1 MIVTFISQ
9 CEKKALSRTRRV
21 LDTYASRIGSRTWQ
35 TVITMD
41 GLAAIKKHL
50 RKTATKNTA
59 VACHWM
65 RGKTRTELLW
75 VVGNRQ
81 QFDSEGVVPVHS
93 TQRDVFSGLTESDWD
108 LLPQIKIVAAI
119 SALFH
124 DWGKASELF
133 QSKLRPSDKRK
144 EKVLGDP
151 VRHEWVSCFLFA
163 EFVRSCGSTD
173 REWLDAL
180 SDGRLDEKKIIQS
193 VQASEK
199 TLIEK
204 VRHVPA
210 DLPPLASVVLYILL
224 THHRLPVYRG
234 SGRSQWKGV
243 KRGSFKEL
251 LQIISYEW
259 SYANY
264 LETEDQRCRLPLC
277 FSFPHGICTDSPA
290 WMKQIKK
297 WSQRALE
304 RYTSFSEIIN
314 SPGFRSLIHFSRLA
328 VMLGDHIYSSQQAD
342 PSWKTDIPLYAN
354 TEKDNSLKQKLDE
367 HLVGVM
373 KQALKTAHLLP
384 RLESSMD
391 EARDVQSLKAAAR
404 PGTKYYWQDKAVEKI
419 LAWRTEQA
427 ELLKKQD
434 QSFGFFTVNMASTGC
449 GKTTANAKVMQ
460 ALSRDCDSLRYIL
473 ALGLRTLTLQ
483 TGDEYKERL
492 GLDETEL
499 AVLIGSK
506 AIATLH
512 REWHNAQQNE
522 DSEDTVEM
530 SSESQETLLDD
541 HIDFACDIPEGDLR
555 TLLQTEKDRQM
566 LFAPVLS
573 CTIDHMMAATETTR
587 GGRWILPFMRL
598 MTSDLVIDEIDDFS
612 GTDMIAVGRL
622 VFLAGMLGRKVMI
635 SSATITPDIAEGY
648 FHTYH
653 QGWTTY
659 TASRNANETVGCC
672 WIDEFRTVTS
682 TVQDSDSIS
691 ASRNFANHH
700 NHFIEKRVRS
710 LRSQRNQKGARR
722 VGQLIQCKDLL
733 EIGSEVEREEAL
745 FERSAQTILSLH
757 QDNCHT
763 DPVTGK
769 TVSFGCVR
777 MANIDPCVSMTKY
790 LLGFQWPEDVC
801 VYAMAYHSRQVLLLR
816 NEQERH
822 LDSVLK
828 CKTEEPRRAAFSNL
842 VIRKQIEKNA
852 AANIVFVLV
861 ATPVE
866 EVGRDHDFDWA
877 IIEPSSYRSIIQ
889 LAGRVRRHRS
899 TVVQKPNIAILEFN
913 RKGLLSE
920 GDQPVFTRPGFETD
934 SMLLNSHSMA
944 SLVNVRD
951 MEKGIDAVP
960 RISRNQELKPKDS
973 LVDLEHNSIHC
984 SLTHYKQVPGPET
997 MHGWHH
1003 NSFWWLTGQAQQYNY
1018 APFRAGESQ
1027 IEICDIYTEDGN
1039 YFGEWEQRNKIWLD
1053 RELVYRI
1060 DRERDSDMGYERLW
1074 LHRDYRALLERRE
1087 DQYGESPGK
1096 ASGVFGRL
1104 TFPKRFEGSKLLYS
1118 EQFGLVENRRE

>member
-9 CEKKALSRTRRV
+9 CDKKALIRTRRI

-41 GLAAIKKHL
+41 GLAAVKKHL
-50 RKTATKNTA
+50 RKSATRNTA
-59 VACHWM
+59 VSCHLL
-65 RGKTRTELLW
+65 RGRTRTELLW
-75 VVGNRQ
+75 VVGNRHK
-81 QFDSEGVVPVHS
+81 FNSEGVVPVH
-93 TQRDVFSGLTESDWD
+93 TTKKDVFSGLYESDWN
-108 LLPQIKIVAAI
+108 LLPVIKIIAAI
-119 SALFH
+119 SALLH

-133 QSKLRPSDKRK
+133 QSKLHPRTKSK
-144 EKVLGDP
+144 EKPIGDP
-151 VRHEWVSCFLFA
+151 VRHEWVSCYLFA

-173 REWLDAL
+173 QEWLEAL

-193 VQASEK
+193 AQASKK

-204 VRHVPA
+204 VRHVRS
-210 DLPPLASVVLYILL
+210 DLPPLASVILYILL

-234 SGRSQWKGV
+234 DGRSKWKGI
-243 KRGSFKEL
+243 KRCSFKEM

-264 LETEDQRCRLPLC
+264 IESEDQQCRLPLC
-277 FSFPHGICTDSPA
+277 FSFPHGICADSPV

-304 RYTSFSEIIN
+304 RYASFAETIN
-314 SPGFRSLIHFSRLA
+314 SPGFRNIIHFSRLA

-342 PSWKTDIPLYAN
+342 STWITDTPLYAN

-373 KQALKTAHLLP
+373 KQALKIAHLLP
-384 RLESSMD
+384 RLESSID
-391 EARDVQSLKAAAR
+391 AAHDVQSLKASAR
-404 PGTKYYWQDKAVEKI
+404 PGTKFYWQDKAVEKI
-419 LAWRTEQA
+419 SSWRTEQA
-427 ELLKKQD
+427 DLLKKQD

-449 GKTTANAKVMQ
+449 GKTIANAKAMQ
-460 ALSRDCDSLRYIL
+460 ALSRDRDSLQYTL

-506 AIATLH
+506 AITTLH
-512 REWHNAQQNE
+512 REWHNEQHNE
-522 DSEDTVEM
+522 ESEDTDYM
-530 SSESQETLLDD
+530 SSESAESLLED
-541 HIDFACDIPEGDLR
+541 HIDFACDIPEGDFH
-555 TLLQTEKDRQM
+555 TLLKTEKDRQM

-612 GTDMIAVGRL
+612 GTDIIAVGRL

-659 TASRNANETVGCC
+659 SASRNVNETIGCC

-682 TVQDSDSIS
+682 TVQDSNSIS
-691 ASRNFANHH
+691 ASRTYANQHK
-700 NHFIEKRVRS
+700 NFIEKRVRS
-710 LRSQRNQKGARR
+710 LRASRNQKGARR
-722 VGQLIQCKDLL
+722 IGQLVQCKDLL
-733 EIGSEVEREEAL
+733 EIESEQEREEA
-745 FERSAQTILSLH
+745 FFMRSTQSILSLH
-757 QDNCHT
+757 QDNCHI
-763 DPVTGK
+763 DPTTGK
-769 TVSFGCVR
+769 MVSFGCMR

-790 LLGFQWPEDVC
+790 LLNREWPEDVC

-828 CKTEEPRRAAFSNL
+828 CKTEEPRSEAFSNP
-842 VIRKQIEKNA
+842 VIRNQIEKSA
-852 AANIVFVLV
+852 AANVVFVLV

-877 IIEPSSYRSIIQ
+877 VIEPSSYRSIIQ
-889 LAGRVRRHRS
+889 LAGRVMRHRS
-899 TVVQKPNIAILEFN
+899 DVVQKPNIAILEFN
-913 RKGLLSE
+913 RNGLLSKKA
-920 GDQPVFTRPGFETD
+920 QPVFTRPGFETD
-934 SMLLNSHSMA
+934 NMLLNSHSMA
-944 SLVNVRD
+944 SLVNIRD

-960 RISRNQELKPKDS
+960 RISRNPELKPNDS
-973 LVDLEHNSIHC
+973 LVDLEHYSIHT
-984 SLTHYKQVPGPET
+984 SLTNYELVPGPET
-997 MHGWHH
+997 INGWF
-1003 NSFWWLTGQAQQYNY
+1003 NNNYWWLTGQAQQYKY
-1018 APFRAGESQ
+1018 APFREGEPQ
-1027 IEICDIYTEDGN
+1027 IEICDIHSEN
-1039 YFGEWEQRNKIWLD
+1039 RRYFSEWEQGHKKWLD
-1053 RELVYRI
+1053 REQVYRI
-1060 DRERDSDMGYERLW
+1060 DREQDEDIRSERLW
-1074 LHRDYRALLERRE
+1074 FKRDYRDLLYRRE
-1087 DQYGESPGK
+1087 ELYGQPPDK
-1096 ASGVFGRL
+1096 ASEIFGRL
-1104 TFPKRFEGSKLLYS
+1104 TFPKRFEGNKLLYS
-1118 EQFGLVENRRE
+1118 EQFGLVEDRRE